1 MSLRKKHTPKF
12 KSKVAIEALKGL
24 KTAAEIASD
33 NGVHP
38 AMVSQWK
45 KTAADILEAGFADKR
60 GSTRKEPVGF
70 EKDQL
75 LAQIGQLKVEL
86 NRLKKGSR
94 GACDATKAA
103 D

>member
-1 MSLRKKHTPKF
+1 MALRKKHTPKF

-45 KTAADILEAGFADKR
+45 KAAADILEAGFSDRR
-60 GSTRKEPVGF
+60 GAAKKEPEGF
-70 EKDQL
+70 EKEQL
-75 LAQIGQLKVEL
+75 LAQIGQLTVEL
-86 NRLKKGSR
+86 DWLKKSL
-94 GACDATKAA
+94 
-103 D
+103 

>member
-1 MSLRKKHTPKF
+1 MALRKKHTPKF

-24 KTAAEIASD
+24 KTASEIASD

-45 KTAADILEAGFADKR
+45 KAATDILEAGFTDRR
-60 GSTRKEPVGF
+60 GTAKKEPEGF
-70 EKDQL
+70 EQEQL

-86 NRLKKGSR
+86 DWLKKR
-94 GACDATKAA
+94 L
-103 D
+103 